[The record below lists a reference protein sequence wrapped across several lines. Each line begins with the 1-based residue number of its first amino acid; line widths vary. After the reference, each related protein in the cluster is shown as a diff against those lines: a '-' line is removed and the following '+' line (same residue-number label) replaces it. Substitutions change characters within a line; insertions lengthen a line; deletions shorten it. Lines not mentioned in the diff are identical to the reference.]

1 MRRYLLQVGIP
12 SIILVILIVTDQFIQ
27 QYHLFHFTKWGLF
40 AFFVITSVVTSLIT
54 DYGAK
59 GDPKSF
65 QVYYFLSMGVRV
77 FLSIIFVFI
86 CIILRI
92 DQIYLFVINF
102 FVFYFL
108 YFVFEIYFLL
118 GNLRAKS
125 ETSE

>member
-12 SIILVILIVTDQFIQ
+12 SFILVILIVVDHFIKQ
-27 QYHLFHFTKWGLF
+27 HNLLHFTKWGLF
-40 AFFVITSVVTSLIT
+40 AFFVITSIITSLIT

-59 GDPKSF
+59 GDHKSF

-92 DQIYLFVINF
+92 EQIYLFVINF

-125 ETSE
+125 ETSD